1 MSFSQADA
9 DRLRA
14 AAESAVKRERLP
26 GLAIGVVEGDDLMYS
41 EGFGFADIESAAPM
55 TPEHRHRIASITKT
69 MLGLCVMALVEEGRL
84 SLEARVPELLP
95 DIQFKGPADG
105 LTVRHLLTHTGGIGE
120 APNPEDLARPFD
132 KLFSDELK
140 QVSLAEA
147 YATGITIEVPPGTKW
162 AYANHGYMLLGEIL
176 SRIEG
181 ADIQDV
187 MHRRIFEPLGM
198 KDSDIRDLPHEGL
211 STGYHRAPGEDEA
224 ELLRRIGQEPPEEET
239 VDGINI
245 RGKYQYVWDRAA
257 GAVQSTIPDM
267 ARYAIALLGEGAG
280 IVKPETFRAMVS
292 DQWRPDRRLPG
303 WGLSFEL
310 RNYYGRAGILHSGSA
325 FGGWNSFMIVF
336 PAEKRALLV
345 HANLIYERFGTSLVP
360 RLIQAFW
367 DAPDFVPP
375 QVGADTRILE
385 TAPGV
390 YELPIP
396 GPLTNFRALTSAG
409 RIMVSAHGGG
419 LVLRSRRGPWKAGVP
434 MVPAG
439 DTDTDPDLF
448 ALLTGEPQP
457 PRIAVLQDSS
467 GAVTGLRFPQLVDMY
482 RNESI
487 EPWT

>member
-1 MSFSQADA
+1 MPFRESDA

-14 AAESAVKRERLP
+14 AAERLVSEHSIP
-26 GLAIGVVEGDDLMYS
+26 GIAIGVVEGDDLVYS
-41 EGFGFADIESAAPM
+41 EGFGFADIEGATPM
-55 TPEHRHRIASITKT
+55 TPEHRQRIASITKT
-69 MLGLCVMALVEEGRL
+69 MLGLCVMALVDEGRL
-84 SLEARVPELLP
+84 SLEARVSELLP

-132 KLFSDELK
+132 KLFSDEPK
-140 QVSLAEA
+140 QVPLAEA
-147 YATGITIEVPPGTKW
+147 YGTGITIEVPPGTKW

-181 ADIQDV
+181 ADIQDI
-187 MHRRIFEPLGM
+187 MHRRIFEALGM
-198 KDSDIRDLPHEGL
+198 QDSDIRDEPREGL

-224 ELLRRIGQEPPEEET
+224 ELLRRIGREPPEEET

-267 ARYAIALLGEGAG
+267 ARYASALLRLGGG
-280 IVKPETFRAMVS
+280 VVRPETFRAMVS
-292 DQWRPDRRLPG
+292 DQWRPDKRLPG

-310 RNYYGRAGILHSGSA
+310 RNYFGHAGFTHSGSV
-325 FGGWNSFMIVF
+325 FGGWNSHMIVF

-345 HANLIYERFGTSLVP
+345 HMNLMYERFGTAIVP
-360 RLIQAFW
+360 RLIQVLW
-367 DAPDFVPP
+367 DVPDFVPP
-375 QVGADTRILE
+375 SVDTDARILE

-390 YELPIP
+390 YELPSP

-409 RIMVSAHGGG
+409 RVMISARDGG

-434 MVPAG
+434 MVPAA
-439 DTDTDPDLF
+439 DTDPDLF

-457 PRIAVLQDSS
+457 QRIAVLQDST

-482 RNESI
+482 RNENI
-487 EPWT
+487 EPWA

>member
-1 MSFSQADA
+1 MPFRESDA

-14 AAESAVKRERLP
+14 AAERLVSEHIIP
-26 GLAIGVVEGDDLMYS
+26 GISVGVVERDDLVYS
-41 EGFGFADIESAAPM
+41 EAFGFSDIEAAKPM
-55 TPEHRHRIASITKT
+55 TPGHRQRIASITKT
-69 MLGLCVMALVEEGRL
+69 MLGLSAMALVDEGRL
-84 SLEARVPELLP
+84 SLESRAPELLP

-105 LTVRHLLTHTGGIGE
+105 LTIWHLLTHTGGIGE
-120 APNPEDLARPFD
+120 APNPEDLARPFE
-132 KLFSDELK
+132 KLFSDEPK

-147 YATGITIEVPPGTKW
+147 YGTGITIEVPPGTKW
-162 AYANHGYMLLGEIL
+162 AYANHGYMLLGEIV

-198 KDSDIRDLPHEGL
+198 KDSDIRDEPHEGL
-211 STGYHRAPGEDEA
+211 SAGYHRAPGEDEA
-224 ELLRRIGQEPPEEET
+224 ELLRRIGREPPEEET

-245 RGKYQYVWDRAA
+245 RGRYQYVWDRAA

-310 RNYYGRAGILHSGSA
+310 RNYFGHAGFTHSGSL
-325 FGGWNSFMIVF
+325 FGGWNSHMIVF

-345 HANLIYERFGTSLVP
+345 HMNLMYERFGTAIVP
-360 RLIQAFW
+360 RLIQVLW

-375 QVGADTRILE
+375 SVATDARIVE

-409 RIMVSAHGGG
+409 RVMISARDGT

-439 DTDTDPDLF
+439 DMDPDLF
-448 ALLTGEPQP
+448 TLLTGEPQP
-457 PRIAVLQDSS
+457 QRIVVLQDST
-467 GAVTGLRFPQLVDMY
+467 GAVSGLRFPQLVDMY
-482 RNESI
+482 RNDNI
-487 EPWT
+487 EPWA